1 MLSLSMVICTKDRPR
16 QLHRCL
22 ETILGQSVLPDEI
35 VIVDASSNDLAHK
48 VVNSFIKVNPRPN
61 FRYVHTRPS
70 TAYQRNVGFDMAR
83 GDIIGSV
90 DDDTELA
97 PDVLEIIRNAFAD
110 PRNKEVGGI
119 MPRIMNLDDDK
130 RSPWSVQTVFKKT
143 FLLTHNF
150 APRVHV
156 LPSGY
161 PVFAFRREDLTE
173 TQEAEVLNGLYFYR
187 REVVQRFR
195 FYEGFSGYSFMED
208 VELASRIAR
217 QYRLL
222 YLPTARVLHLHVSA
236 GRIDKYTLYKQIV
249 ENNHYF
255 FTGVVRQTFFNRLA
269 FFWANL
275 GVFITT
281 LCKKPRW
288 GRYGAVTGF
297 LAGFRSILKRQRD
310 TRYHSTVK
318 TARL

>member
-1 MLSLSMVICTKDRPR
+1 MLSLSIIICTKDRPR
-16 QLHRCL
+16 QLGRCL
-22 ETILGQSVLPDEI
+22 KTIVGQTSPPDEI
-35 VIVDASSNDLAHK
+35 IIVDASSNDAAFA
-48 VVNSFIKVNPRPN
+48 VVNSFKEGFSKPV

-83 GDIIGSV
+83 GEIVGSV

-97 PDVLEIIRNAFAD
+97 PDVLEAVRGVFAD
-110 PRNKEVGGI
+110 PQNKDVGGV
-119 MPRIMNLDDDK
+119 MPRIINPDDDK
-130 RSPWSVQTVFKKT
+130 RSPCSIQTVFKKT
-143 FLLTHNF
+143 FLLTHSF
-150 APRVHV
+150 ASRVHV

-173 TQEAEVLNGLYFYR
+173 AQEAEVLNGLYFYR

-249 ENNHYF
+249 ENHHYF